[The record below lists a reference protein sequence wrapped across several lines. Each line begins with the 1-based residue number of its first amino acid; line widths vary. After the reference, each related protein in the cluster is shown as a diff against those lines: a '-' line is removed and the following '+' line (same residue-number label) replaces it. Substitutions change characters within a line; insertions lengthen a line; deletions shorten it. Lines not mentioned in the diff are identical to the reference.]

1 MKQLDPQVRALL
13 PKYANDE
20 GYAQRKKDQSNEEAA

>member
-1 MKQLDPQVRALL
+1 LL

-20 GYAQRKKDQSNEEAA
+20 GYAQRSNNQSDEEAA